1 MVRCLELGA
10 ELDPLQLGGLP
21 GDDRPDLPICS
32 STDMLQKRGGCLSRA
47 EWVALV
53 GLVIVAGL
61 EGYIEQRSPS

>member
-1 MVRCLELGA
+1 MIGLIFRSA
-10 ELDPLQLGGLP
+10 PRQL
-21 GDDRPDLPICS
+21 
-32 STDMLQKRGGCLSRA
+32 DMLQKRGGCLSRA

>member
-32 STDMLQKRGGCLSRA
+32 STVRHVAEERG
-47 EWVALV
+47 VFV
-53 GLVIVAGL
+53 
-61 EGYIEQRSPS
+61 